1 MKQYILLIF
10 FLITIYLFGIIDV
23 IFIRNYKRY
32 KYFILAKNKSFETKK
47 KLLVV
52 GCPNNGG
59 LSSYIGNIFNVYNC
73 GDIVID
79 IDDCMCSNHIK
90 SDIYDYLKNRN
101 TNEYV
106 IFISVTLEYIKNIE
120 EVIKE
125 ILRVSGGDV
134 YIVNIEIPIERL
146 GLNLGKYNKYIR
158 YWRIK
163 GPPQYDKITF
173 QPI

>member
-1 MKQYILLIF
+1 
-10 FLITIYLFGIIDV
+10 
-23 IFIRNYKRY
+23 
-32 KYFILAKNKSFETKK
+32 
-47 KLLVV
+47 
-52 GCPNNGG
+52 
-59 LSSYIGNIFNVYNC
+59 
-73 GDIVID
+73 
-79 IDDCMCSNHIK
+79 MCSNHIK

-101 TNEYV
+101 THEYV

-134 YIVNIEIPIERL
+134 YIVNIEIPIERF
-146 GLNLGKYNKYIR
+146 GLNLGRYNKYIR
-158 YWRIK
+158 YWRIR